1 VEIVSEPWQF
11 FVFWWTNSGWSTETR
26 EEASLNAVRFIVL
39 VVIQLSVAASDTFAS
54 EDAVPLS
61 ENAAGET
68 SLLAVASDTATSSAP
83 ETPSAPDED
92 HRFFQ
97 DQVLPILQQRCYECH
112 SHSGGQAKGG
122 LMLDSRESWKIGGD
136 SGPAIVPGDLDNS
149 PLVKAVHYDGLMMPP
164 TGRLPDEEIA
174 VLVRWVKSGA
184 YDPRVAVLTPEQKT
198 IDFESGR
205 KHWAFQPLQDPIP
218 PQTVKLADWPINE
231 TDRFIL
237 AKMEENQRTP
247 VSDADRSV
255 WLRRVTLDL
264 TGLPPTPEDIEA
276 FLRDDREAAYEH
288 VVDRLLESVQFGERW
303 ARHWLDL
310 VGYADQIGTANNI
323 FAEHAWRYRDYVI
336 RAFHEDRPFDQ
347 LIREQIAGDLLESD
361 SPEKRADQL
370 VATGYLLLGDLQVV
384 EADKAKLRVD
394 VIDQQIDKLGKSL
407 FAMSLSCA
415 RCHDHKFDPI
425 SRDDYY
431 ALAGMF
437 YSTESVTLAE
447 WGVWSWPAMAELP
460 ETAEQI
466 AARQLSYADMLA
478 RVDSLKAER
487 DAKQKEKAA
496 LENPVDVA
504 APAENAPA
512 GNTGSENTVSA
523 DGSERSAL
531 TKEQREQ
538 RLRELGEQLKK
549 LDRDILHGEFFLPKE
564 PEVFAVRDIPK
575 PEDMRT
581 TIRGNAHSLG
591 DTVPRGLP
599 TVLIRAD
606 APKLEIPAGRS
617 GRRELA
623 DWIVSSQNP
632 VTPRVLVNRIWQKL
646 FGEGLVRSL
655 DYWGTRGDQ
664 PSHPEL
670 LDFLARRF
678 VNDGWSQKRLIRH
691 LVLSRTY
698 RLSSQPAAS
707 SGDSPHSA
715 DPENRFLSRMNR
727 WRLDAEAIRDSML
740 FASGRLMN
748 LNGGASLPLEYPE
761 NTGGL
766 AKGDVNPPSFRLAK
780 FRPEQSYVRT
790 VYLPVI
796 RSGPQAGPAEI
807 RNVFDFTQ
815 PAEFSGRRTVT
826 AVPTQSLFLMNSQI
840 MNELAG
846 HLTDRIL
853 KDTSLADDDARL
865 NRLWMLTLNRPMTQ
879 EDRDDARLFLDEST
893 VALRETASHPS
904 ESSDSTASRNQD
916 RSVSESSSGEARKA
930 VSRETSRTKSW
941 EELCHALLAS
951 NEFLMRM

>member
-1 VEIVSEPWQF
+1 M
-11 FVFWWTNSGWSTETR
+11 ND
-26 EEASLNAVRFIVL
+26 VRLIL
-39 VVIQLSVAASDTFAS
+39 LLTILLCPVAGSCCSASD
-54 EDAVPLS
+54 
-61 ENAAGET
+61 
-68 SLLAVASDTATSSAP
+68 SD
-83 ETPSAPDED
+83 EQE
-92 HRFFQ
+92 RFFK

-122 LMLDSRESWKIGGD
+122 LMLDSREAWKTGGD
-136 SGPAIVPGDLDNS
+136 SGPAIVPGDLENS
-149 PLVKAVHYDGLMMPP
+149 PLVKAVQYDGLMMPP

-184 YDPRVAVLTPEQKT
+184 YDPRVAASIPEQKT
-198 IDFESGR
+198 IDFETGR
-205 KHWAFQPLQDPIP
+205 KHWAFQPLQDPHP
-218 PQTVKLADWPINE
+218 PQMLKLSDWPINE

-237 AKMEENQRTP
+237 AKLEENQLTP

-264 TGLPPTPEDIEA
+264 TGLPPTPEDMQA
-276 FLRDDREAAYEH
+276 FLNDESDAAHEH
-288 VVDRLLESVQFGERW
+288 VVDRLLDSVHFGERW

-323 FAEHAWRYRDYVI
+323 FAEHAWRYRDYII

-347 LIREQIAGDLLESD
+347 LIREQIAGDLLEST
-361 SPEKRADQL
+361 SPEQRADQL

-407 FAMSLSCA
+407 LAMSLSCA

-466 AARQLSYADMLA
+466 AARQTTRSDMQS
-478 RVDSLKAER
+478 RVDALKTER
-487 DAKQKEKAA
+487 EARKKEKVELEQQADPPT
-496 LENPVDVA
+496 LPENPA
-504 APAENAPA
+504 GSAP
-512 GNTGSENTVSA
+512 TGSAPTASA
-523 DGSERSAL
+523 PTGSAL

-538 RLRELGEQLKK
+538 RLRELSEQLKK
-549 LDRDILHGEFFLPKE
+549 LDRDILHGEFFLPE
-564 PEVFAVRDIPK
+564 RPEVFAVRDIPT
-575 PEDMRT
+575 PEDMRI

-591 DTVPRGLP
+591 DPVSRGLP
-599 TVLIRAD
+599 TVLIRAG

-623 DWIVSSQNP
+623 DWIVSSENP
-632 VTPRVLVNRIWQKL
+632 LTPRVLVNRIWQKL

-698 RLSSQPAAS
+698 RLSSRPATS
-707 SGDSPHSA
+707 SDESSDSV
-715 DPENRFLSRMNR
+715 DPDNRFLSRMNR

-740 FASGRLMN
+740 FASGRLMT
-748 LNGGASLPLEYPE
+748 LSGGTSLPLEYPE

-796 RSGPQAGPAEI
+796 RSGPQGGPAEI

-846 HLTDRIL
+846 HLANRIL
-853 KDTSLADDDARL
+853 EDTSLADDDARL

-893 VALRETASHPS
+893 VALRETTSQSS
-904 ESSDSTASRNQD
+904 ESGDSTASTGKGAPPSD
-916 RSVSESSSGEARKA
+916 SSGGEARKA
-930 VSRETSRTKSW
+930 VSPETFRMKSW